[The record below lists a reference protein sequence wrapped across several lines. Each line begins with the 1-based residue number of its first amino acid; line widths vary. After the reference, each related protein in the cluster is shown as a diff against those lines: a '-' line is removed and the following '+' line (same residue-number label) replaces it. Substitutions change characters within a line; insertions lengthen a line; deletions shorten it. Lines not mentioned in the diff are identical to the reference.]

1 MKYSKDIFISY
12 KNDNLLYMGRGC
24 KADEKKA
31 YEYYKLA
38 LEHGM
43 EQAEFMIE
51 RIENTSKK
59 KIKYCSDRM

>member
-1 MKYSKDIFISY
+1 MISKDIFISH

-38 LEHGM
+38 LDHGM
-43 EQAEFMIE
+43 EL
-51 RIENTSKK
+51 
-59 KIKYCSDRM
+59 